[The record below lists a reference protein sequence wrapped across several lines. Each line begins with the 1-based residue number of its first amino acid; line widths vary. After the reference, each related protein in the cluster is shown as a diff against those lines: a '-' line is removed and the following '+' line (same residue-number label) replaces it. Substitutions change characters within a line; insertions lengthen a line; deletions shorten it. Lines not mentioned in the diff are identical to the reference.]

1 MRGRESSV
9 QFEIEEIKQV
19 AATLTGV
26 DADRQA
32 ELFGFGVDR
41 KKVRIV
47 QGESADDAAEKYS
60 HGAVQFGL
68 VHLLDRFADVM
79 QRQHG
84 NPTKASAR
92 LAVNLG

>member
-1 MRGRESSV
+1 M
-9 QFEIEEIKQV
+9 

-47 QGESADDAAEKYS
+47 QSESADDAAEKYS
-60 HGAVQFGL
+60 YGAVQFGL
-68 VHLLDRFADVM
+68 VHLLDGFINAV

-84 NPTKASAR
+84 DPTKARA
-92 LAVNLG
+92 